1 MTNDVIFIEPQDL
14 ANYGFTSAN
23 INSQI
28 LRSATIRAQDR
39 FIEPVL
45 GSPLYERL
53 AEGIAGDDLTSDEET
68 LLSSY
73 IRPYLITQV
82 ELKVMRHV
90 RMQIRNKT
98 AGSASDASI
107 NTMEN
112 DEFVFL
118 QQELKNDADFYL
130 AKLKGFLCDN
140 ESTFPLYTTV
150 RDKEED
156 VKKNSKG
163 NYFNN
168 ISVKRNT

>member
-90 RMQIRNKT
+90 RM
-98 AGSASDASI
+98 
-107 NTMEN
+107 
-112 DEFVFL
+112 
-118 QQELKNDADFYL
+118 
-130 AKLKGFLCDN
+130 
-140 ESTFPLYTTV
+140 
-150 RDKEED
+150 
-156 VKKNSKG
+156 
-163 NYFNN
+163 
-168 ISVKRNT
+168 

>member
-1 MTNDVIFIEPQDL
+1 
-14 ANYGFTSAN
+14 
-23 INSQI
+23 
-28 LRSATIRAQDR
+28 
-39 FIEPVL
+39 
-45 GSPLYERL
+45 
-53 AEGIAGDDLTSDEET
+53 
-68 LLSSY
+68 
-73 IRPYLITQV
+73 
-82 ELKVMRHV
+82 
-90 RMQIRNKT
+90 
-98 AGSASDASI
+98 
-107 NTMEN
+107 MEN